1 MPDTHPAKLL
11 SDLPLTPER
20 RASAIK
26 DAEDLLHLL
35 RSGQATRIGKYW
47 TSTDATGQ
55 LDHDH
60 STKMLVVEAK
70 IPIRPF
76 SGAALRFDPVALM
89 LDVFNRQHPDT
100 PVLVEYQPS
109 ERMPTPD
116 STPHNDDDGRPEG
129 TGHLPAAGAAFLP
142 QQPGLPTFIYL
153 NIDVPISHL
162 PAVLAEELAH
172 VIAGPDAGH
181 GPHFQ
186 AVLEALGAEFE
197 ARSRVQNHE
206 RYAGPLPIS
215 VQDYLDGH
223 PGRRLEIKSMA
234 DQDEPHL
241 FVSFLYS
248 EHGWPLS
255 AGRRRAATED
265 AARAA
270 CHADLLHHVQP
281 RPTESGLGFC

>member
-1 MPDTHPAKLL
+1 MPDTHPAQLL
-11 SDLPLTPER
+11 NPTHATPATVKHLISQTER
-20 RASAIK
+20 V
-26 DAEDLLHLL
+26 LHLL
-35 RSGQATRIGKYW
+35 HSGQVTRLGYKSTTTDPSGK
-47 TSTDATGQ
+47 

-60 STKMLVVEAK
+60 GVTTITVETKL
-70 IPIRPF
+70 PTRPF
-76 SGAALRFDPVALM
+76 AGAALRFDPVALM
-89 LDVFNRQHPDT
+89 LDVFNRQYPGT
-100 PVLVEYQPS
+100 PVLVEYQPG

-116 STPHNDDDGRPEG
+116 STPHNDDDSRPEG

-142 QQPGLPTFIYL
+142 QQPGLPTVIYL

-223 PGRRLEIKSMA
+223 PDRRLEIKSMA